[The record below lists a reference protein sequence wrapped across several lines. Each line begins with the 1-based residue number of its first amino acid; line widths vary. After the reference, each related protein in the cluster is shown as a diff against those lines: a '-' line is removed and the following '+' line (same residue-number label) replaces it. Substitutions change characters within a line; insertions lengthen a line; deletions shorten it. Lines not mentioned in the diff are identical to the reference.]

1 MEIGDVVNLNFTT
14 SPINF
19 CGVTFW
25 DLPCH
30 FLTFSPYIVSPSETS
45 YQLCPFFFKQFYQK
59 AVLPLFVLICYL
71 STQFFYD
78 FPGYGETEAG
88 TSF

>member
-45 YQLCPFFFKQFYQK
+45 YQLCSFFFK
-59 AVLPLFVLICYL
+59 
-71 STQFFYD
+71 
-78 FPGYGETEAG
+78 
-88 TSF
+88 